1 MKISELIK
9 TIKVKIPKTDLVI
22 EIKTE
27 LSWFEQ
33 LECVKIEDELERG
46 KYLICKLI
54 VDWNLEDEDKKP
66 LPLTKEIIERL
77 PASVAVPISKEIT
90 RIAKVKILKKKD

>member
-1 MKISELIK
+1 MKLSELIK
-9 TIKVKIPKTDLVI
+9 TTKVKIPDTDLVI

-46 KYLICKLI
+46 KWLIWKLV
-54 VDWNLEDEDKKP
+54 VDWNLEDDDKKS
-66 LPLTKEIIERL
+66 LSVTKEIIEQL
-77 PASVAVPISKEIT
+77 PASIAVPISQKIT
-90 RIAKVKILKKKD
+90 KIAQSKILKKKD